1 MELTP
6 CNYGKRALAY
16 IIDVLFVIV
25 PAIGGAIIAI
35 VLLFSDALRSFG
47 VLLAVLSLLWI
58 LGAGIWNQIIRQGKT
73 GQTVGKS
80 RQQIQLVSAKTGST
94 PGVGIVFIRVFVA
107 YVFNALTGGLFMIV
121 DLLFPAFDKKKQR
134 IMDKICGTLVVDIN
148 QSAPSTVATTGVS
161 WAAPTHQASS
171 DPLN

>member
-47 VLLAVLSLLWI
+47 VILGVLSVLWI

-134 IMDKICGTLVVDIN
+134 IMDKICSTLVVDIKH
-148 QSAPSTVATTGVS
+148 SESLAAPTTGVS
-161 WAAPTHQASS
+161 WSAPTKQASS